1 MTLKG
6 PSESRYKFRA
16 KCEPDMFRYV
26 AWVLAHQSRAQAEN
40 VNRLDDGSVTCE
52 LTTTLSLDHLRDLS
66 RIGGDLYRIAETK
79 HRGRSTPGVPRPWIH
94 EMLREQFS
102 P

>member
-6 PSESRYKFRA
+6 PSEPCYKFRA

-26 AWVLAHQSRAQAEN
+26 AWVLAIQPRAQAEN

-52 LTTTLSLDHLRDLS
+52 LMTTLSLDHLRDLS
-66 RIGGDLYRIAETK
+66 RIGGDLYAIAETIK
-79 HRGRSTPGVPRPWIH
+79 LKADYDADASRNRAPIRA
-94 EMLREQFS
+94 
-102 P
+102 